1 MFKSNRNES
10 LSECGTFLQ
19 NAEWHTKGGLHMNV
33 TVLHYYSYRI
43 VLIDIALRTNPSP
56 PRRVGKCEEVLRGII
71 VCVRYAI
78 W

>member
-1 MFKSNRNES
+1 
-10 LSECGTFLQ
+10 
-19 NAEWHTKGGLHMNV
+19 MNI

-43 VLIDIALRTNPSP
+43 VLIDIALRTTPVST
-56 PRRVGKCEEVLRGII
+56 EEFLRGII

>member
-1 MFKSNRNES
+1 
-10 LSECGTFLQ
+10 
-19 NAEWHTKGGLHMNV
+19 MNV

-71 VCVRYAI
+71 VVREVCVVCGMLMVGGYPR
-78 W
+78 

>member
-1 MFKSNRNES
+1 
-10 LSECGTFLQ
+10 
-19 NAEWHTKGGLHMNV
+19 MNV